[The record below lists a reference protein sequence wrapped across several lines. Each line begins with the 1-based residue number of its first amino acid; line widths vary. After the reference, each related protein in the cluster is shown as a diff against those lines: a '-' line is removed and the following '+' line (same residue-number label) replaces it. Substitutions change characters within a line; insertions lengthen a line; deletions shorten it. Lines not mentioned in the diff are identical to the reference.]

1 MTQWCVVG
9 SSAAGAKIFR
19 TRPSRSINSG
29 DCVIHLRRF
38 GVFFGIRRV
47 LLLCNVWDWT
57 IFGRGPCGGED
68 LGSHNYARSD
78 TWRQTRCCVSATV
91 SSARNWQFPNCL
103 RLSVSSE
110 GFYYLEQFKDKG
122 PSLSWRYT
130 MEGDNNTKRK
140 KKKELDD
147 VGWQSDDSHET
158 RRSLSAACK
167 ALRVFFLPS
176 SGVGGRYVAL
186 KHKWWRP
193 LHDGLIHQRLRSRM
207 VGACRWVFY
216 HWWDKV
222 DLFEYRKVEKIVFE
236 NKVCLTCNIWYL
248 YSLPKL
254 FKSDF
259 MDNDDE
265 GQLIVRIWQSTGNP
279 WILVSMK
286 INVYREITW
295 NR

>member
-1 MTQWCVVG
+1 MSETGRFLDAALAGEKILGLTTTHAATPGVKLAVAFRQLSAALEIDNFQTAFVWVCRLRVFITSSSSRIKVLRYRGVTQW
-9 SSAAGAKIFR
+9 R
-19 TRPSRSINSG
+19 
-29 DCVIHLRRF
+29 
-38 GVFFGIRRV
+38 
-47 LLLCNVWDWT
+47 
-57 IFGRGPCGGED
+57 
-68 LGSHNYARSD
+68 
-78 TWRQTRCCVSATV
+78 ATTTQKE
-91 SSARNWQFPNCL
+91 R
-103 RLSVSSE
+103 
-110 GFYYLEQFKDKG
+110 
-122 PSLSWRYT
+122 
-130 MEGDNNTKRK
+130 

-236 NKVCLTCNIWYL
+236 NKVCLTCNIWHL